1 MTTKSSTVIRAQV
14 DARQDDTR
22 NDGPRLRNPVI
33 LMTPDLLETSV
44 AATER
49 EYVVRVN
56 YAEAIAKAGGIPL
69 ILPYEL
75 DSMSAALAIAD
86 GILITGARPGVEV
99 PAQRSAFEK
108 ALVRQ
113 ALDLGKPLLGI
124 CHGMQL
130 IGESLGGTFVTDLPA
145 RSAGDETAHM
155 PRDIP
160 DDLAHEI
167 TIDPNSVLSASK
179 GDGKA
184 SVNSLHRHALTG
196 SGQFRVV
203 ARAPDGVIEAI
214 EGETSGFT
222 LGVQWHPEY
231 RLTDLDRHV
240 IETFV
245 DRAANDLA
253 SEVEAKV
260 FRASIHDRLATLGLT
275 LPQAQMPPGFFVG
288 AIRHGN
294 VVTVS
299 GQVPLKDGKV
309 LQTGRLGGA
318 ISIEDGQE
326 CARWALLNALAQLE
340 QVAGGLERVTGF
352 VRLAGYVAA
361 SADFSRHGSVV
372 DGASELLAALFPDCW
387 SHARIAVGVAS
398 LPRGVPVE
406 IELTA
411 TIMEEGC

>member
-1 MTTKSSTVIRAQV
+1 MTTQRSPVIRG
-14 DARQDDTR
+14 QDDTR
-22 NDGPRLRNPVI
+22 NDGHRLRKPLI
-33 LMTPDLLETSV
+33 LMTPDLLETSDV
-44 AATER
+44 TTER

-56 YAEAIAKAGGIPL
+56 YAEAIAEAGGVPL

-75 DSMSAALAIAD
+75 DAIPAALAIAD

-99 PAQRSAFEK
+99 SAQRSDFEK

-113 ALDLGKPLLGI
+113 AMDLGKPLLGI

-130 IGESLGGTFVTDLPA
+130 IGESLGGTFVTDLPVT
-145 RSAGDETAHM
+145 SACEETAHM
-155 PRDIP
+155 PRHIADG
-160 DDLAHEI
+160 LAHEI
-167 TIDPNSVLSASK
+167 TIDPDSVLSASL

-196 SGQFRVV
+196 SGRFRVV
-203 ARAPDGVIEAI
+203 ARAPDGVIEAF
-214 EGETSGFT
+214 EGETAGFT

-245 DRAANDLA
+245 DRAASALTSATEATCA
-253 SEVEAKV
+253 S
-260 FRASIHDRLATLGLT
+260 SIHDRLAGLGLT
-275 LPQAQMPPGFFVG
+275 LPQAQMPPGSFVG

-299 GQVPLKDGKV
+299 GQVPLKEGRV
-309 LQTGRLGGA
+309 LQTGRLGED

-352 VRLAGYVAA
+352 ARLAGYVAA
-361 SADFSRHGSVV
+361 SADFTRHGAVV
-372 DGASELLAALFPDCW
+372 DGASELLAALFPDRW

-411 TIMEEGC
+411 TIMDEGC